1 MGLPE
6 GSPSFFAFFAQWRPS
21 RSFTPVAPS
30 CPCARL
36 PAFCTPS
43 CPRPCNRRNASSF
56 SMSLHAGGL
65 PSAHLVSFSMSLR
78 TSAWGPRKGAT
89 LCGEVRPCNRTYAS
103 VFCLS
108 LRTSAHTG
116 VAIRV
121 PAWKLCKLAILRA
134 NLWRFSDSPKV
145 LLFVLLY
152 CKENG
157 LPRRFAPRN
166 DMLKHGRCPQGND
179 VAPGEFVTLFGF
191 AQSIAFRFALL
202 RGERIVPSLRSSQ

>member
-43 CPRPCNRRNASSF
+43 CPRPCNRRHASSF

-65 PSAHLVSFSMSLR
+65 PSAHLVSFSMSLQ
-78 TSAWGPRKGAT
+78 TSAWGPCKGVPFAGREAPRERCSPGGLRAAGSMADFGAT
-89 LCGEVRPCNRTYAS
+89 R
-103 VFCLS
+103 
-108 LRTSAHTG
+108 G

-121 PAWKLCKLAILRA
+121 PVGKLCKACCCWGKIVA
-134 NLWRFSDSPKV
+134 
-145 LLFVLLY
+145 LFV
-152 CKENG
+152 
-157 LPRRFAPRN
+157 
-166 DMLKHGRCPQGND
+166 
-179 VAPGEFVTLFGF
+179 
-191 AQSIAFRFALL
+191 FALSATL
-202 RGERIVPSLRSSQ
+202 CYVLPQEKRIATSLRSSQ

>member
-78 TSAWGPRKGAT
+78 TSAWGPCKGVPFAGREAPREHMADFGAT
-89 LCGEVRPCNRTYAS
+89 R
-103 VFCLS
+103 
-108 LRTSAHTG
+108 G

-121 PAWKLCKLAILRA
+121 PVGKLYKACCCWGKIVA
-134 NLWRFSDSPKV
+134 
-145 LLFVLLY
+145 LFV
-152 CKENG
+152 
-157 LPRRFAPRN
+157 
-166 DMLKHGRCPQGND
+166 
-179 VAPGEFVTLFGF
+179 
-191 AQSIAFRFALL
+191 FALSATL
-202 RGERIVPSLRSSQ
+202 CYVLPQEMRIATSLRSSQSSRVFTPR